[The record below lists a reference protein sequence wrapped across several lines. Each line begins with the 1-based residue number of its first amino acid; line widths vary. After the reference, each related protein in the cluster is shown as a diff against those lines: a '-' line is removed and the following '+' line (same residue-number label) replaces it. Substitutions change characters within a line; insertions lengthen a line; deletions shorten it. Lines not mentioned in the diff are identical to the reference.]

1 VFLNLVNNSMDAM
14 PRGGLLKVRLMHPH
28 QSNPAEVGVEM
39 SDTGEGIASDTL
51 RRIFDPMFTTKRMGA
66 GTGLGL
72 AICKQIITQHA
83 GTIEAESE
91 PGRGARFIIVLPV
104 DCRDKLEVVGVAA
117 STENGG

>member
-1 VFLNLVNNSMDAM
+1 
-14 PRGGLLKVRLMHPH
+14 
-28 QSNPAEVGVEM
+28 M
-39 SDTGEGIASDTL
+39 SDTGEGIASETL